1 MEEKPLP
8 AQRLDFLRHDS
19 GVRWQKKAPDQQC
32 GQEPSAIAHRRP
44 SYPLSGCV
52 PAEPDS
58 VSPGSGTVVRR
69 KSRNK
74 CKIVVDREGTARIG
88 EH

>member
-32 GQEPSAIAHRRP
+32 GQEPSAIGAPSAKLSLVGLRPRRAR
-44 SYPLSGCV
+44 LRFTRQRH
-52 PAEPDS
+52 
-58 VSPGSGTVVRR
+58 GSQKKVEKQVQ
-69 KSRNK
+69 
-74 CKIVVDREGTARIG
+74 DRC
-88 EH
+88 